1 MLKGNFVNVHSNTR
15 PQVANLALVK
25 SENRPAVLNVLN
37 IDSVKFVLKNCE
49 ILHSVRGL
57 YDKYSAS

>member
-37 IDSVKFVLKNCE
+37 ID
-49 ILHSVRGL
+49 
-57 YDKYSAS
+57 